1 MQENK
6 ETEILISIRES
17 EAAFEEILKKEQAEK
32 DAILKSAQK
41 EADDTLRASA
51 EEIKK
56 SQERKISELNSK
68 FDSIK
73 KEKIEDSAKQIGQ
86 LEVKSEKNMEKAV
99 ELIIAKIEEM
109 I

>member
-17 EAAFEEILKKEQAEK
+17 EAASEEILKKAQAEK

-68 FDSIK
+68 FDPIK
-73 KEKIEDSAKQIGQ
+73 KEKIEDSTKQIRQ